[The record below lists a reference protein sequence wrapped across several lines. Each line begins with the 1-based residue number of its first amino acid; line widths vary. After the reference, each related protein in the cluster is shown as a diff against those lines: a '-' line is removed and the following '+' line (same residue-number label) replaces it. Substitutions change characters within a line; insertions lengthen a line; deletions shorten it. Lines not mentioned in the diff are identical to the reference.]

1 MGKLLHM
8 GQSNA
13 GVPER
18 VRSRQLEAL
27 NGIARIATLDLE
39 LRPMLQRIT
48 DTLMRSFGWPFV
60 ACVSVDPEQNVFV
73 CEALSTLLPS
83 AVNIGYTRPLGT
95 GIVGQVAL
103 TGEAILLDDVR
114 T

>member
-1 MGKLLHM
+1 MAAQLAPVGTPSDMGEHDM
-8 GQSNA
+8 ATPARARN
-13 GVPER
+13 
-18 VRSRQLEAL
+18 RQLEAL

-60 ACVSVDPEQNVFV
+60 ACVSVDPEQNLFV
-73 CEALSTLLPS
+73 CEALSSLLPS
-83 AVNIGYTRPLGT
+83 AVNVGYSRALGT

-103 TGEAILLDDVR
+103 KGE
-114 T
+114 